1 MAKSCI
7 LGNNENSS
15 RIWFGK
21 LSTGLSPNRGK
32 PQSES
37 SRSQLFLSE
46 IKADCKTCKV
56 RKPEGGK
63 NGIEQDAAGWSILFL
78 APAKGFRILHV
89 QQAAPSSGIR

>member
-1 MAKSCI
+1 MVWQVI
-7 LGNNENSS
+7 N
-15 RIWFGK
+15 RII
-21 LSTGLSPNRGK
+21 
-32 PQSES
+32 PQSGKTS
-37 SRSQLFLSE
+37 IGIFPISILFLSE

-63 NGIEQDAAGWSILFL
+63 SGIEQDAAGWSILFL